1 MNAVSNYNLRNRLN
15 FEIPFVR
22 LCSYENS
29 FFPSTLKL
37 RLNIRNNSSVSQ
49 FKANVRSPHLKP
61 PNYLYVGERKYN
73 ILLTRLR
80 HKCRSLNSDLFNVNI
95 IQFSNCSCGALNEDV
110 NHFFFE
116 CPLYTQP
123 RNSLLAQLIPNNIVT
138 LDLLLNGNTLL
149 DYDSNKN
156 VILAVFHST

>member
-1 MNAVSNYNLRNRLN
+1 MKIR
-15 FEIPFVR
+15 
-22 LCSYENS
+22 

-37 RLNIRNNSSVSQ
+37 WNELPLNIRNSSSVSQ

-61 PNYLYVGERKYN
+61 PNYLYVGGRKYD

-80 HKCRSLNSDLFNVNI
+80 LNCSSLNSDLFNVNI
-95 IQFSNCSCGALNEDV
+95 IQYSNCGCGALTENV

-156 VILAVFHST
+156 VILAVLHFIKSTRRFS